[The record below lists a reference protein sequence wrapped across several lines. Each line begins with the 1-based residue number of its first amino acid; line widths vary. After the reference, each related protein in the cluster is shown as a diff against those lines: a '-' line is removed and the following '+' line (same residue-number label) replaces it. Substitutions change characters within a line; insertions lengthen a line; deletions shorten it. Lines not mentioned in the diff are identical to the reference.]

1 LGDKQA
7 GRQEDL
13 QRELMR
19 QEAETARTRAE
30 IDARLQMNDSDN
42 ATAMRL
48 AAAEIATGERI
59 AVSTGT
65 GINPNP

>member
-1 LGDKQA
+1 
-7 GRQEDL
+7 
-13 QRELMR
+13 MR

-65 GINPNP
+65 GINPTP